1 MFPVWNQDDRLQVK
15 DEVLGVVLDDAKKA
29 YPVKLFQEE
38 RLINDTIGD
47 TNIVLVA
54 SGTLSDGRVFDRG
67 DVTFESIDVGD
78 DGVIQS
84 VIDTEGM
91 AWKIEEAGL
100 TSEDGSTVLPRI
112 PTLIYFWFGWYAFHP

>member
-1 MFPVWNQDDRLQVK
+1 
-15 DEVLGVVLDDAKKA
+15 VVLDDAKKA

-67 DVTFESIDVGD
+67 DVTFESIDVGS

-84 VIDTEGM
+84 VIDTDGT
-91 AWKIEEAGL
+91 AWQVEEAGL
-100 TSEDGSTVLPRI
+100 TNADNSTVLPRI
-112 PTLIYFWFGWYAFHP
+112 PTLIYFWFGWYAFHPEAMLYEGESAS